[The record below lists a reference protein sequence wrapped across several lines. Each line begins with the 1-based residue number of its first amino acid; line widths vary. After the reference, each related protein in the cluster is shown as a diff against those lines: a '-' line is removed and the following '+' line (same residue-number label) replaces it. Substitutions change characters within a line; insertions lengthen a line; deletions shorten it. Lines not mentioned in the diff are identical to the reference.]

1 MIVLFEDFFFKD
13 NVCLYDLYKVILL
26 NLVNMLIDL
35 E

>member
-1 MIVLFEDFFFKD
+1 MIVLFGDFFFED